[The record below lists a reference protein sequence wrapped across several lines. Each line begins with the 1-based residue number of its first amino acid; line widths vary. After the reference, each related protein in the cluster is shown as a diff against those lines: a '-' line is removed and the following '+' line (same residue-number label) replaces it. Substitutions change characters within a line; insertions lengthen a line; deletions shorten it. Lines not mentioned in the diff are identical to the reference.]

1 MLSME
6 SAPAQESPPPPA
18 AQAQP
23 SSTTAAPIHA
33 STSLSDPVRA
43 PSVSSSSS
51 SSDALVYN
59 PAARGYTSKARS
71 LAMANAAKQKFIDL
85 SDYDDLMSDLMLDS
99 VHLGFHTHKMN
110 AAYTRMAGIET
121 ESETESSLMQT
132 DSDTAQPVLENR
144 NHLALVDWK
153 KVARTPILELVV
165 ALVRR
170 FVVAQRDADKA
181 ADALLARFTGH
192 LKEADSEGG
201 KDDSVKSD
209 LDDALTPSE
218 LNASFEAFSAFM
230 HSRNEEQLLDFKEH
244 IKRYFSMYLP
254 NAGFEIG
261 RTLRYKNSGK
271 VEACIVATKKWRPE
285 LTEQDENY
293 LANRDFSVMYS
304 TRKGCMCLFLGPA
317 RFVNHDCQPNCKF
330 IPMGHNAI
338 CFKVVRDI
346 EVGQEITTFYG
357 GDYFGEGNKECLCA
371 TCETDGRGGFASK
384 SDDKLEE
391 LFGDT
396 DYEKPMVAKLRK
408 SRLRNEKW
416 SYYKNVFPGV
426 DFEDSKSQPNGGRRL
441 PANALYAD
449 GEDEIAADSGPKCVN
464 CRVSG
469 PEHFFDNE
477 SNISQ
482 RCIRC
487 ERNWKIFGIEWPHRK
502 KKTAALSMYDSDLSD
517 IELFDSDASAEEDNG
532 TETPRL
538 ASAQT
543 IEDLFLQ
550 LNLDALSA
558 ADQRRWEQL
567 LQVPGQIPA
576 TFDCAS
582 PVFVFPEDDDAP
594 FWWPAIIV
602 PHSELD
608 RCMPKIESFDN
619 PHELCVVEY
628 LEILSFNIVRR
639 EDLRVF
645 NPTMEPY
652 ISFSKRPGFIDDPA
666 VPESESTVPRF
677 KIRSLTELGQER
689 IPSANVSIQSE
700 DAAPIVPLAFGS
712 HVALCRELP
721 GYEEDTGAAP
731 VSEDEFIDRMANK
744 DTSMHEPISAT
755 SSVPLQALISRI
767 CGDDYKHDE
776 FEEDDQVIVYHEE
789 LELWYIAQVIQTD
802 AEAKE
807 CKIRY
812 AHWGRKWDVV
822 KRFDEIFKVPRRNA
836 EKLAQIPMFYKG
848 MTDGA
853 MYTACS

>member
-1 MLSME
+1 ME
-6 SAPAQESPPPPA
+6 SAPAQESPALPVAPVQPPSA
-18 AQAQP
+18 L
-23 SSTTAAPIHA
+23 APTIPA
-33 STSLSDPVRA
+33 STALSAPVRVT
-43 PSVSSSSS
+43 SVSSP
-51 SSDALVYN
+51 SSDALVFN

-71 LAMANAAKQKFIDL
+71 LAIANAAKQKFIDL

-121 ESETESSLMQT
+121 ESGAEPSTKAT
-132 DSDTAQPVLENR
+132 DTDKVQPVLENR

-153 KVARTPILELVV
+153 NVARAPILALVV
-165 ALVRR
+165 ALIRR
-170 FVVAQRDADKA
+170 FVVSQRDADKA

-192 LKEADSEGG
+192 LKEGDS
-201 KDDSVKSD
+201 DIVKSD
-209 LDDALTPSE
+209 IDDVQSPSL

-230 HSRNEEQLLDFKEH
+230 QSRNEEQLLDFKEH

-271 VEACIVATKKWRPE
+271 VEACIVATKKWRPGDEIRHCSGYIAE

-293 LANRDFSVMYS
+293 LANRDFSV
-304 TRKGCMCLFLGPA
+304 
-317 RFVNHDCQPNCKF
+317 
-330 IPMGHNAI
+330 I
-338 CFKVVRDI
+338 
-346 EVGQEITTFYG
+346 
-357 GDYFGEGNKECLCA
+357 
-371 TCETDGRGGFASK
+371 DGRGGFASR
-384 SDDKLEE
+384 SNDKLEE
-391 LFGDT
+391 LLGDA

-416 SYYKNVFPGV
+416 SYYKNVFAGV
-426 DFEDSKSQPNGGRRL
+426 DFEDSKSQRNAANGP
-441 PANALYAD
+441 PANWISSA
-449 GEDEIAADSGPKCVN
+449 GEDESAAESGPKCVN
-464 CRVSG
+464 CKITG
-469 PEHFFDNE
+469 AEHFPE
-477 SNISQ
+477 SASDVSQQ

-487 ERNWKIFGIEWPHRK
+487 ERNWKIFGIEWPNRK
-502 KKTAALSMYDSDLSD
+502 KKTTAFSMYDSDLSD
-517 IELFDSDASAEEDNG
+517 IELFDSDASAEEEDAG
-532 TETPRL
+532 ADALMST
-538 ASAQT
+538 SSQT
-543 IEDLFLQ
+543 IEDLFLD

-558 ADQRRWEQL
+558 TDQRRWEQL

-602 PHSELD
+602 PHIELD

-645 NPTMEPY
+645 SPTMEPY
-652 ISFSKRPGFIDDPA
+652 LSFSKRKGFVEDLA
-666 VPESESTVPRF
+666 VRRARDFLETGKVPNKFKWSKWGKAKMMAPESKSTVPRF

-689 IPSANVSIQSE
+689 IPALSVVVQSE
-700 DAAPIVPLAFGS
+700 DAATSAIPLVFGS
-712 HVALCRELP
+712 QVALCRELP
-721 GYEEDTGAAP
+721 GYEEDTAAGP
-731 VSEDEFIDRMANK
+731 VLADEFTDRMPNK
-744 DTSMHEPISAT
+744 ETSMLEPTSAT
-755 SSVPLQALISRI
+755 SSVSLQALISRL

-776 FEEDDQVIVYHEE
+776 FEANDQVIVYHEE
-789 LELWYIAQVIQTD
+789 LELWYIAQVIQVD

-812 AHWGRKWDVV
+812 ARWGRKWYLCGRWDVV
-822 KRFDEIFKVPRRNA
+822 KQYDEIFKVPRRNA
-836 EKLAQIPMFYKG
+836 ERLAQIPMFYKG

-853 MYTACS
+853 MYNACS

>member
-1 MLSME
+1 
-6 SAPAQESPPPPA
+6 
-18 AQAQP
+18 
-23 SSTTAAPIHA
+23 
-33 STSLSDPVRA
+33 
-43 PSVSSSSS
+43 
-51 SSDALVYN
+51 
-59 PAARGYTSKARS
+59 
-71 LAMANAAKQKFIDL
+71 
-85 SDYDDLMSDLMLDS
+85 MLDS

-121 ESETESSLMQT
+121 ESETGSLMQT
-132 DSDTAQPVLENR
+132 DSDIAQPVLENR

-153 KVARTPILELVV
+153 NVARTPILALVV

-181 ADALLARFTGH
+181 ADALLARFTGQ
-192 LKEADSEGG
+192 LKEGDSEGG
-201 KDDSVKSD
+201 NSDSAKSD
-209 LDDALTPSE
+209 LDEAVSPSV

-230 HSRNEEQLLDFKEH
+230 RSRNEEQLLDFKEH

-271 VEACIVATKKWRPE
+271 VEACIVATKKWRPGDEIRHCSGYIAE

-371 TCETDGRGGFASK
+371 TCEIDGRGGFASK
-384 SDDKLEE
+384 SNDKLEE

-416 SYYKNVFPGV
+416 SYYKNVFAGV
-426 DFEDSKSQPNGGRRL
+426 DFEDSKYQQNGRRRL
-441 PANALYAD
+441 PANALS
-449 GEDEIAADSGPKCVN
+449 AAGDDDSASDSGPKCVN

-469 PEHFFDNE
+469 PEHFFE
-477 SNISQ
+477 SETSVAQ

-502 KKTAALSMYDSDLSD
+502 KKTTALSMYDSDLSD
-517 IELFDSDASAEEDNG
+517 IELFDSDASGEEDNG
-532 TETPRL
+532 AETLRL
-538 ASAQT
+538 PPVQT

-550 LNLDALSA
+550 LNLDTLST

-602 PHSELD
+602 PHCELD

-652 ISFSKRPGFIDDPA
+652 LSFSKRAGFIDDPA
-666 VPESESTVPRF
+666 VRRGREFLETGKPPNKFKWSRWGKAKLMVSETKSTAPRF
-677 KIRSLTELGQER
+677 KIRSLAELGQER
-689 IPSANVSIQSE
+689 IPAANVYLE
-700 DAAPIVPLAFGS
+700 VNGAVPVAPVAFGS

-731 VSEDEFIDRMANK
+731 VSEDEFVDRIPNK
-744 DTSMHEPISAT
+744 EISMDEPISAN
-755 SSVPLQALISRI
+755 SSVPLQALIARL

-776 FEEDDQVIVYHEE
+776 FEVDCQVIVYHEE
-789 LELWYIAQVIQTD
+789 LELWYIAQVIHAD

-812 AHWGRKWDVV
+812 AHWGRKWDAV
-822 KRFDEIFKVPRRNA
+822 KPFDEIFKVPRRNA
-836 EKLAQIPMFYKG
+836 EKLAEIPMFYKG
-848 MTDGA
+848 MTDVA
-853 MYTACS
+853 MYNACS